1 MFSEALEKR
10 RYLIDKIGNDFNDDF
25 NSAVKKITESIKNE
39 GMLFFAGNGG
49 SAAESQHMSA
59 EYIATLSHHNFRPGI
74 KSMALTVDSSFIT
87 AWTND
92 FGYKEV
98 FKRQIETL
106 TKEGDIFFAYST
118 SGNSENIVCA
128 LESAKEKK
136 VISLGFSGNDGGK
149 MSELCDICF
158 IVPDNNTALIQEI
171 HSALGHE
178 ICSAVEKELFFSN
191 S

>member
-1 MFSEALEKR
+1 MKSSEFLPE
-10 RYLIDKIGNDFNDDF
+10 LIKL
-25 NSAVKKITESIKNE
+25 K
-39 GMLFFAGNGG
+39 
-49 SAAESQHMSA
+49 
-59 EYIATLSHHNFRPGI
+59 NFRDIEISDI
-74 KSMALTVDSSFIT
+74 KVDSR
-87 AWTND
+87 
-92 FGYKEV
+92 EV
-98 FKRQIETL
+98 N
-106 TKEGDIFFAYST
+106 EGDIFFAYST

-136 VISLGFSGNDGGK
+136 VVSLGFSGNDGGK